1 MTEKRYYWF
10 KMSSDFF
17 ERDDVKWVLSKRDGS
32 DYIIIYLNL
41 CLKSLCNG
49 GLLFSKVGEMIIPY
63 DSDSIFRELGGRYK
77 ESTILAAIS
86 CLTQA
91 GLIHL
96 CTESNC
102 LAISNI
108 ESFIGSET
116 EVARRVR
123 KCREKKTLQCNN
135 DVTKIEENTVTPML
149 QCNNDVTKC
158 NAKNVTQ
165 TLQEPL
171 HENLERKSNQK
182 ERYKEN
188 TNNKLK
194 LIVVKESE
202 NSCNADCNANSD
214 EIVCSFPSLK
224 GDVDI
229 FQSYVDEMSKTFPAL
244 DILCEIR
251 KAKNW
256 CIANPANKKTN
267 ISRFLFNWFSKAQD
281 KAPRKKSSQSYQQ
294 QNNRIQP
301 SMAYQA
307 TEEIDSL

>member
-135 DVTKIEENTVTPML
+135 DVTK
-149 QCNNDVTKC
+149 C

-267 ISRFLFNWFSKAQD
+267 VSRFLFNWFSKAQD
-281 KAPRKKSSQSYQQ
+281 KAPRVNNKSCQQ

-307 TEEIDSL
+307 VEEIDTL

>member
-49 GLLFSKVGEMIIPY
+49 GLLFSKVGEMVIPY

-123 KCREKKTLQCNN
+123 KCREKKALQCNS
-135 DVTKIEENTVTPML
+135 DVTKIEENIVTPML

-182 ERYKEN
+182 ERIKEN
-188 TNNKLK
+188 KNKLK
-194 LIVVKESE
+194 LVYLKESKSE
-202 NSCNADCNANSD
+202 CDADVTDS
-214 EIVCSFPSLK
+214 VVFVLPSLK
-224 GDVDI
+224 GNVEI
-229 FQSYVDEMSKTFPAL
+229 YQSYIDDMQDTFRAVDVVS
-244 DILCEIR
+244 EIR
-251 KAKNW
+251 KAKKWLEENPMNAKSNIRRYLYNW
-256 CIANPANKKTN
+256 L
-267 ISRFLFNWFSKAQD
+267 SRAQD
-281 KAPRKKSSQSYQQ
+281 KASRVYSQNHQQ

-301 SMAYQA
+301 SMAYQT